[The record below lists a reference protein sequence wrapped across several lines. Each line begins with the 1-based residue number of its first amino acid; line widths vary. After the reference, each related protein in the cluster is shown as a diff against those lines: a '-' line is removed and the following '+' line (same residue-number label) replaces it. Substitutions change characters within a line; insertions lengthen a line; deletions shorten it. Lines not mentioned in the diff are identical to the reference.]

1 MVARAWLDQ
10 SAGRTRGMVTA
21 ASDRRN
27 IGIVAMPL
35 LVRDSLDETR
45 FEIPEKLTGPLSAD

>member
-21 ASDRRN
+21 ASNRRN
-27 IGIVAMPL
+27 IGIVVLPF
-35 LVRDSLDETR
+35 LVQESLDETR
-45 FEIPEKLTGPLSAD
+45 FEIAEKLTGPLSAE